1 MAKLQVNN
9 ADGPH
14 LVPDHPAHDV
24 VTHLD
29 SGASLEEEI
38 MAMVT
43 TLRELEDA
51 MPDVI
56 MSTCMAFMARCTEIY
71 LQLVRAEGSYR
82 KAKVFRV
89 TQLSKV
95 MELIEFEFKGAS
107 RLIEVRRQDVE
118 LSR

>member
-1 MAKLQVNN
+1 MPKLQVN
-9 ADGPH
+9 DGPH
-14 LVPDHPAHDV
+14 LVSQHPA
-24 VTHLD
+24 LD
-29 SGASLEEEI
+29 AVASLESTASLEDEI
-38 MAMVT
+38 MTMVT

-56 MSTCMAFMARCTEIY
+56 MSTCMAFMARCTEIH
-71 LQLVRAEGSYR
+71 LQLVRIEGSHR
-82 KAKVFRV
+82 KAKTFRV
-89 TQLSKV
+89 TQLAKV

>member
-1 MAKLQVNN
+1 MVKLQVS
-9 ADGPH
+9 DDMMH
-14 LVPDHPAHDV
+14 IVPTHPAHDY
-24 VTHLD
+24 VTNLTAD
-29 SGASLEEEI
+29 ASLEEEI
-38 MAMVT
+38 MAMVVS
-43 TLRELEDA
+43 LRELEDA

-56 MSTCMAFMARCTEIY
+56 MSTCMGYMARCTEIY
-71 LQLVRAEGSYR
+71 LQIIRVEGNNR
-82 KAKVFRV
+82 RLKTFRV